1 MPFLCPQSC
10 NAFPLPTREGE
21 GVSPSDYVYLLC
33 VCWVLSH
40 KLPFNI
46 STILLL
52 GRSIHFNV
60 VALSQFLLREK
71 KKTKGR
77 SSREIRVKEVLEGHF
92 HLESVKLM
100 SFEMKLTYLCLSV
113 LFYGQRPKAL
123 TLNSRTDVCEFQ
135 VLLLTWT
142 ESITMSVLVLCQ
154 RRVATQIHSY
164 SIHKTQKDNFPNYH
178 FEIKKKKG

>member
-1 MPFLCPQSC
+1 MGHKGIWCVNFGVPFLAIWLQRGIEPKGALIMPFLCPQSC

-113 LFYGQRPKAL
+113 LFYG
-123 TLNSRTDVCEFQ
+123 
-135 VLLLTWT
+135 
-142 ESITMSVLVLCQ
+142 
-154 RRVATQIHSY
+154 
-164 SIHKTQKDNFPNYH
+164 
-178 FEIKKKKG
+178 